1 MSELSIEQLE
11 QEEDDFIFEEM
22 HYYNTM
28 YNVKELCLKH
38 GTDTIINEIKDYLSL
53 KTE

>member
-1 MSELSIEQLE
+1 MSELHIEQLE
-11 QEEDDFIFEEM
+11 KQEEDVFEEM
-22 HYYNTM
+22 HYYHTM

-38 GTDTIINEIKDYLSL
+38 GTDTIINEIKEYLSL